1 LFSPDGTKIIWRA
14 SRPKTEAEVSEY
26 QSLLKENLVAPTH
39 MEVWMANADGS
50 DAKQITN
57 LEQANWAPNFT
68 PDGKKAIFC
77 SNHEYK
83 RGFPFNMYLVDFDG
97 NNIEKISRDQGFDAF
112 PMFSPDGKKIV
123 FTNGC
128 FDILHRGHVEYLC
141 HARDLGNKLILGLN
155 TDASVKR
162 LGKSPERPINSESTR
177 AIILAALECID
188 AIVLFDED
196 TPLELITFVQPD
208 ILVKGN
214 EIYES
219 YRLVFA
225 GASLACIFVY
235 FMFAF
240 FYFL

>member
-1 LFSPDGTKIIWRA
+1 MSYHKKLSEKLHTKD
-14 SRPKTEAEVSEY
+14 SLKT
-26 QSLLKENLVAPTH
+26 LLSQ
-39 MEVWMANADGS
+39 W
-50 DAKQITN
+50 
-57 LEQANWAPNFT
+57 QA
-68 PDGKKAIFC
+68 
-77 SNHEYK
+77 
-83 RGFPFNMYLVDFDG
+83 
-97 NNIEKISRDQGFDAF
+97 
-112 PMFSPDGKKIV
+112 DGKKIV

-214 EIYES
+214 DYKAEDIVGYDIVKAKGGQVITIQ
-219 YRLVFA
+219 LVDGF
-225 GASLACIFVY
+225 STTKLIEK
-235 FMFAF
+235 MKQ
-240 FYFL
+240 